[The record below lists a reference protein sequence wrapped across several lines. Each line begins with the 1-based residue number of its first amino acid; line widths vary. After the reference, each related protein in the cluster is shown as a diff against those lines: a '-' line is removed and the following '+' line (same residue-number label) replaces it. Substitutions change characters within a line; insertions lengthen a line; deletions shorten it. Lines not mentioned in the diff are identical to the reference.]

1 MKRGGTISL
10 APVILAAVGLIA
22 LWALLDDKNVR
33 TWGAVMAAVTIS
45 SAAYAAFM
53 ERNAAQALRLARTRK
68 GSLPRDEV
76 RRELDRA
83 RRHERPLAFLRLDT
97 DQSAEDARDLL
108 RRILGGHDRTPALR
122 STDRAWRQGRSVYV
136 VMPETTSEAAA
147 NFIDRLALSTPSLN
161 VATSRVV
168 AFPEHGLTTGA
179 LFAALHAEEP
189 GLDQVEPGTAPA
201 PVPAT
206 ALESVIVHSPG
217 DVLE

>member
-1 MKRGGTISL
+1 MRRGGTISL

-53 ERNAAQALRLARTRK
+53 ERNAAQALRLARSRR

-83 RRHERPLAFLRLDT
+83 RRHERPLAFLRLET
-97 DQSAEDARDLL
+97 DGSTDDARELL
-108 RRILGGHDRTPALR
+108 RRILGGSERTPALR
-122 STDRAWRQGRSVYV
+122 SADRAWRQGRSVYV
-136 VMPETTSEAAA
+136 VMPETTSDDATHFVE
-147 NFIDRLALSTPSLN
+147 RLAVTNAALDVS
-161 VATSRVV
+161 TSRVV
-168 AFPEHGLTTGA
+168 AFPEHGVTTGA
-179 LFAALHAEEP
+179 LFAALHAAEP

-201 PVPAT
+201 AVPAS
-206 ALESVIVHSPG
+206 ALETVVVHSPG
-217 DVLE
+217 EVPD

>member
-1 MKRGGTISL
+1 VKRGGTISL

-97 DQSAEDARDLL
+97 DQSADDARDLL

-179 LFAALHAEEP
+179 LFAALHAE
-189 GLDQVEPGTAPA
+189 
-201 PVPAT
+201 
-206 ALESVIVHSPG
+206 
-217 DVLE
+217 